1 MKEIMEY
8 LHACSEDELRE
19 AIECYKYILSKSS
32 LRGTHEMAQE
42 ALDYATNLLQNKLEE
57 N

>member
-19 AIECYKYILSKSS
+19 AIECYKYILSKPS

-42 ALDYATNLLQNKLEE
+42 ALDYATNLLQNKLEA